1 MVVEQEDDVESRVI
15 VERTLPSFRGRRSRG
30 REGES
35 SPSVIHRDLI
45 TARTETRAHLDV
57 AFSPSRLS

>member
-35 SPSVIHRDLI
+35 PSVIHRDLI